1 MSKLSFGP
9 WQIGMDNVSPE
20 GGIPAGGVLDAL
32 NVDFDRVGG
41 AGRRAGRQLE
51 LPGNVH
57 SMWTSS
63 AGDTFAVYNG
73 YVSTIQRTPGVV
85 TAQTLFQLTQDGPVC
100 YDDLLDGVAFS
111 GARDLCFVA
120 PGGAVRTLGVENP
133 GGVTVAAETYGG
145 LLDGR
150 YAVAVSFLRGT
161 EESGL
166 SMGAFV
172 AVQFGGG
179 LRIAVPQPFD
189 AAVTGIR
196 VYRTEA
202 NGDVFYRAAD
212 IPKGLPS
219 YLLGST
225 DIGRQADNQF
235 LERMDPGQIV
245 RYWNGRLLVARGSTL
260 LYSQPMR
267 YGLFDRRHDF
277 VQLAQRIT
285 LMQPVEGGV
294 FVGTKAGVLFFAG
307 GNPAA
312 WVVKP
317 TGGQPPIAGT
327 GTSVDADQLGGDA
340 RGRLALWFA
349 RNGFVLGTPDG
360 AILEPQKDRIRI
372 PPEQW
377 NGTGAICINGRK
389 VVASIG

>member
-9 WQIGMDNVSPE
+9 FQLGMDNVSPE
-20 GGIPAGGVLDAL
+20 GVIPAGGVLDAVNL
-32 NVDFDRVGG
+32 DFDRVGG
-41 AGRRAGRQLE
+41 FNRRTGRSLLLAG
-51 LPGNVH
+51 VIH
-57 SMWTSS
+57 SLWTSL
-63 AGDTFAVYNG
+63 GGETFAVHNKS
-73 YVSTIQRTPGVV
+73 VSIV
-85 TAQTLFQLTQDGPVC
+85 TRDSTRALFALTQDGPVS
-100 YDDLLDGVAFS
+100 YDDLLDGVVFS

-120 PGGAVRTLGVENP
+120 PGGSVRTLGVENP

-145 LLDGR
+145 LLAGR
-150 YAVAVSFLRGT
+150 YAVAVAFLRGT

-166 SMGAFV
+166 STGAFV
-172 AVQFGGG
+172 AVPFGGG
-179 LRIAVPQPFD
+179 LRIAVPQPTD

-202 NGDVFYRAAD
+202 NGDVFYRVAD

-219 YLLGST
+219 YLLGTT
-225 DIGRQADNQF
+225 DVGRQADNQF
-235 LERMDPGQIV
+235 LERLDPGQIV
-245 RYWNGRLLVARGSTL
+245 RYWNGRVLVARGSTL

-277 VQLAQRIT
+277 AQFPHRIT

-294 FVGTKAGVLFFAG
+294 FVGTKAGVSFLAG
-307 GNPAA
+307 GEPAA

-340 RGRLALWFA
+340 RGRLALWVA

-377 NGTGAICINGRK
+377 NGTGAVCINGRK